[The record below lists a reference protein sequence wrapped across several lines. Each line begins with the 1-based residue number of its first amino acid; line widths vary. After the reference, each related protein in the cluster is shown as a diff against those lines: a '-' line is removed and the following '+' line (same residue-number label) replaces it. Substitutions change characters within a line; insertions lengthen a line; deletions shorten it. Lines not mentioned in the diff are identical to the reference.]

1 MKWLAVPFTMSIAA
15 ALHAAPLEPVRYILR
30 FPDPQTH
37 YVSVEAILPTG
48 GQSSVEVFMP
58 VWTPGSYLIR
68 EYARQ
73 VEAMAATGTGGK
85 PLDFVKSRKNRWRIE
100 TGGSPTI
107 HLAYRVYCHEMSVR
121 TNWVEDGF
129 ALLNGAPTFITLA
142 DELLADGVRRPHD
155 VRLELPTAWKTS
167 ITALPDAP
175 GGAPHHYAAP
185 DYDTLVDSPILAGNP
200 AIYQFAVDGIPHF
213 LVNQGEEGVWNG
225 ARSVTDVEKIVRHYR
240 AMWGSLPY
248 RKYVFLNLL
257 TEARGGL
264 EHAGSMCIM
273 TSRWA
278 TSTRNAYVDWLALV
292 SHEFFHVWNIKRLRP
307 VELGPFDYES
317 ENTTRSLW
325 IAEGLTDYYGALGVH
340 RAGLTTQS
348 EYLGAAPETARSSL
362 SGLIDT
368 LQSTPGRLL
377 QSAEQAS
384 YDAWIKLY
392 RPDENTS
399 NTSISYYTKG
409 AVAGWLLDARIRH
422 ATSGAKSLD
431 DLMRLAFARYSGDRG
446 FTTDQFKAVA
456 EEIAGT
462 SLREF
467 FRHAVESTGELDY
480 SEALEWFGLRFKAP
494 AAPLKASL
502 GAETRVENGRLIVSR
517 VLRGTPAFESG
528 LSVEDEILAIGNFRV
543 RADQLAQRLEA
554 YHPEEKVSILIARRE
569 KLMRVDLV
577 LASQPPAKWQLES
590 RPDVTSAQKHH
601 LEAWLGNEAGR
612 GK

>member
-1 MKWLAVPFTMSIAA
+1 
-15 ALHAAPLEPVRYILR
+15 
-30 FPDPQTH
+30 
-37 YVSVEAILPTG
+37 
-48 GQSSVEVFMP
+48 
-58 VWTPGSYLIR
+58 
-68 EYARQ
+68 
-73 VEAMAATGTGGK
+73 
-85 PLDFVKSRKNRWRIE
+85 
-100 TGGSPTI
+100 
-107 HLAYRVYCHEMSVR
+107 
-121 TNWVEDGF
+121 
-129 ALLNGAPTFITLA
+129 
-142 DELLADGVRRPHD
+142 
-155 VRLELPTAWKTS
+155 
-167 ITALPDAP
+167 
-175 GGAPHHYAAP
+175 
-185 DYDTLVDSPILAGNP
+185 
-200 AIYQFAVDGIPHF
+200 
-213 LVNQGEEGVWNG
+213 
-225 ARSVTDVEKIVRHYR
+225 
-240 AMWGSLPY
+240 MWGSLPY

-278 TSTRNAYVDWLALV
+278 TSTRSAYADWLALV

-340 RAGLTTQS
+340 RASLTTQS
-348 EYLGAAPETARSSL
+348 EYLGAAPDTARSSL

-392 RPDENTS
+392 RPDENTA

-422 ATSGAKSLD
+422 ATGGAKSLD

-480 SEALEWFGLRFKAP
+480 GEALEWFGLRFKAS
-494 AAPLKASL
+494 AESQKASL

-528 LSVEDEILAIGNFRV
+528 LSVDDEIVAIGNFRV
-543 RADQLAQRLEA
+543 RADQLAQRLEG
-554 YHPEEKVSILIARRE
+554 YHPDDKVSILIARRE

-577 LASQPPAKWQLES
+577 LAGQPPAKWQLEL
-590 RPDVTSAQKHH
+590 RPDVTSAQQHH
-601 LEAWLGNEAGR
+601 LEAWLGNETR
-612 GK
+612 LGK